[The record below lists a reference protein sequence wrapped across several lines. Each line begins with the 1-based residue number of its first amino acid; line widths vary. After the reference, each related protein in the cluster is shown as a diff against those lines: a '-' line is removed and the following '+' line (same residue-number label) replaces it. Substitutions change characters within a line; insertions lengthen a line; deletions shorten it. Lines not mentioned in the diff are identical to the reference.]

1 MCVRILIVYFTQ
13 TKNTEKVAKG
23 IYEELLTQGHE
34 VHLEKIEGITPDI
47 LDDYNLVFMGSACH
61 DADLAQ
67 PVKQFLDGISHSP
80 PYKMAGFVTHATYT
94 DEGGNR
100 ERELYDKWA
109 GKCIKS
115 FNQVSQEKNIDFL
128 GYFHCQGVPTPEIGD
143 FIHRVIVTDEDEW
156 NKYKEEVNKH
166 PNEED
171 IQRAKEFAHNVL
183 LKFRRLA
190 A

>member
-1 MCVRILIVYFTQ
+1 MRILIVYFTQ
-13 TKNTEKVAKG
+13 TKNTEKVANG

-34 VHLEKIEGITPDI
+34 VRLEKIEGITPEN
-47 LDDYNLVFMGSACH
+47 LEDYNIIFMGSACH

-67 PVKQFLDGISHSP
+67 PVKQLLEGIPHSP
-80 PYKMAGFVTHATYT
+80 PYKIAGFVTHATYT
-94 DEGGNR
+94 DDGGNR

-128 GYFHCQGVPTPEIGD
+128 GYFHCRGAPTPEIAD
-143 FIHRVIVTDEDEW
+143 FVHRVIVTDEDEW

>member
-1 MCVRILIVYFTQ
+1 MCVRILIAYFTQ

-23 IYEELLTQGHE
+23 IYEEVATHGYE
-34 VHLEKIEGITPDI
+34 VHLEKIEGIAPDF
-47 LDDYNLVFMGSACH
+47 LDNYNLVFMGSACH

-67 PVKQFLDGISHSP
+67 PVKQFLEGISHSP

-100 ERELYDKWA
+100 EQELYDRWA

-128 GYFHCQGVPTPEIGD
+128 GYFQCQGAPIPEIAE

-166 PNEED
+166 PNEDD
-171 IQRAKEFAHNVL
+171 IQSAKEFAHNVL
-183 LKFRRLA
+183 LKFKRLTA
-190 A
+190 

>member
-1 MCVRILIVYFTQ
+1 MRVLIVYFTQ

-34 VHLEKIEGITPDI
+34 VHLEKIEAITPDI
-47 LDDYNLVFMGSACH
+47 LDNYNLVFMGSACH
-61 DADLAQ
+61 DSDLAQ
-67 PVKQFLDGISHSP
+67 PTKQFLEGISQSP
-80 PYKMAGFVTHATYT
+80 PYKLAGFVTHATYT
-94 DEGGNR
+94 HEGGNR
-100 ERELYDKWA
+100 ERELYEEWA
-109 GKCIKS
+109 GRCIKS

-128 GYFHCQGVPTPEIGD
+128 GYFSCQGAPIPEIAE

-156 NKYKEEVNKH
+156 KKYKEEVKKH

-183 LKFRRLA
+183 LKFGRFA